1 MMGPFVD
8 INNTE
13 VANGDIYFQNPDQ
26 SRVYLTHEDLFKDL
40 LSTIQKELNGL
51 KTKVIL
57 VPSHR
62 DIHHFEPLPQAPFYQ
77 SFLPT
82 SQYPQFMSVP
92 NPSMI

>member
-1 MMGPFVD
+1 MALARKEQPQAIIMMGPFVD

-62 DIHHFEPLPQAPFYQ
+62 DIHHFEPLPQAPFY
-77 SFLPT
+77 
-82 SQYPQFMSVP
+82 
-92 NPSMI
+92 